1 MNKPIHYILILFL
14 IVAAS
19 CSITK
24 YVPQD
29 RYLLD
34 RATITTDSRR
44 LDAKSLEPYLKQK
57 SNFRI
62 FTFFRTQLRF
72 YSLSGRDS
80 SKWINRFLRKIGE
93 PPVILDE
100 ELVERSRQDL
110 QKAVLNQGYM
120 NVTVDT
126 IIDRRKKRANVTYLV
141 NAGQPYK
148 IRNYSLD
155 IGNDQILQIVAN
167 DSTNS
172 LLKSGVNFDR
182 SLLDKERLRIV
193 TLLRRNGFFAIAKER
208 IAYFADST
216 LNSNQVDLTLRLF
229 PNNSRAFQTKL
240 SPEECQYL
248 VKNVYIITEYDP
260 TKLVENQTLSH
271 DTLSYK
277 GYRLIYGERRWIRP
291 EVLRSSC
298 YIMPNQ
304 LFDERTIDLT
314 YSSFGRLKAVKYVN
328 IRFEPVVEND
338 SCYLNCF
345 LMLSDS
351 KTQSLTSEIEGTNS
365 SGDFGAA
372 ASLTYQHRNIFNGSE
387 TFSAKVRGAYE
398 RLTIDGLNSSVTEVG
413 GELGL
418 SFPKFVFPFI
428 NYDTRR
434 RVRAISE
441 LIGSYNFQQR
451 PEYSRVIS
459 GSTWRYKWSNSTATQ
474 RHSVDLI
481 DLNYVYLPWKDPAF
495 SERLNADNP
504 LLKYSYE
511 NHLIMRTGYSLYL
524 SNQGTAS
531 GRKNPYSLRFSI
543 ETAGNFLSLV
553 SKLTQASK
561 VNGFYEFMGISY
573 SQYAKAEIDFSRSH
587 LIDENNSFAWHAN
600 TGVAVPYG
608 NTAVLPFEKRYFA
621 GGANSVRG
629 WSVRSLGPGIFK
641 PNDGVTDFVSHSGD
655 LKLDL
660 SMELRSKLF
669 WKLESALFV
678 DAGNIWTIRNYSD
691 QSGGLFRFESFYKE
705 IALAYGLGVRLNFDY
720 FVLRLDMGIKAYDP
734 AQETALRWRFSH
746 LSSSEM
752 AWHIAIG
759 YPF

>member
-1 MNKPIHYILILFL
+1 M
-14 IVAAS
+14 
-19 CSITK
+19 
-24 YVPQD
+24 PQNH
-29 RYLLD
+29 YLLD
-34 RATITTDSRR
+34 QAIVKTDNSH
-44 LDAKSLEPYLKQK
+44 LNPSSLEPYLKQK
-57 SNFRI
+57 PNYRI
-62 FTFFRTQLRF
+62 FTLFRTQLRF

-80 SKWINRFLRKIGE
+80 SKWINRFLRKLGE
-93 PPVILDE
+93 PPVILDD

-126 IIDRRKKRANVTYLV
+126 AIVRRKKRADVTFIV
-141 NAGQPYK
+141 NAGNPYK
-148 IRNYSLD
+148 IRNYTLD
-155 IGNDQILQIVAN
+155 IGNDQIKNIVAK
-167 DSTNS
+167 DSSNS
-172 LLKSGVNFDR
+172 LLKYGVNFDR
-182 SLLDKERLRIV
+182 GLLDRERQRIV
-193 TLLRRNGFFAIAKER
+193 TLLRRNGYFAMGKER
-208 IAYFADST
+208 ISYFADSA
-216 LNSNQVDLTLRLF
+216 LKSNTVDLTMRLF
-229 PNNSRAFQTKL
+229 SNNGRAPQAKL

-248 VKNVYIITEYDP
+248 VKNVFIVTEYDP
-260 TKLVENQTLSH
+260 TQMTENVIFSH
-271 DTLSYK
+271 DTLAYK
-277 GYRLIYGERRWIRP
+277 GYKLVYGQKRWIRP

-298 YIMPNQ
+298 YILPNQ

-328 IRFEPVVEND
+328 IRFEPITEND
-338 SCYLNCF
+338 SCQLNCF

-372 ASLTYQHRNIFNGSE
+372 ASLTYQHRNVFNGSE

-398 RLTIDGLNSSVTEVG
+398 RLTIDGLNSSVTELGSEV
-413 GELGL
+413 GL

-428 NYDTRR
+428 SYDTRR

-451 PEYSRVIS
+451 PEYSRVIA
-459 GSTWRYKWSNSTATQ
+459 GTTWRYKWSNTSASQ

-481 DLNYVYLPWKDPAF
+481 DLNYVYLPWKDPVFAD
-495 SERLNADNP
+495 RLNADNP

-524 SNQGTAS
+524 SNQGTVN
-531 GRKNPYSLRFSI
+531 GRKSPYSLRFSV
-543 ETAGNFLSLV
+543 ETAGNLLSLI
-553 SKLTQASK
+553 SNLTNANK
-561 VNGFYEFMGISY
+561 VNGSYEFMGINY
-573 SQYAKAEIDFSRSH
+573 SQYVKTEIDFSRSH
-587 LIDENNSFAWHAN
+587 IIDESNSFAWHAN

-608 NTAVLPFEKRYFA
+608 NTSVLPFEKRYFA

-641 PNDGVTDFVSHSGD
+641 PKTSATDFVSHSGD

-669 WKLESALFV
+669 WKVESALFI
-678 DAGNIWTIRNYSD
+678 DAGNIWTIRDYSD
-691 QSGGLFRFESFYKE
+691 QSGGLFKFDSFYKE

-720 FVLRLDMGIKAYDP
+720 FVFRLDMGVKAYDP
-734 AQETALRWRFSH
+734 SQDEALRWRLSH
-746 LSSSEM
+746 FSSSEM